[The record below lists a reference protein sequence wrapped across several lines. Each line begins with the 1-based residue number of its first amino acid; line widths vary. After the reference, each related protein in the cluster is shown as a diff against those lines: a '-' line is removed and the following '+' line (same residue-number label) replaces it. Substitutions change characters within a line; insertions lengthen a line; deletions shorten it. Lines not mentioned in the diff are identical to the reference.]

1 MTKIKNIKKRNGTI
15 GPFNPEKITIAI
27 FKAAKAVGG
36 HDMTQAEKISKQVLK
51 NLEAESNGELLLV
64 ENIQDMVEK
73 TLVEEGRYKTAK
85 AFIIYR
91 YERGKNREKTK
102 EILDGQIDTLKIS
115 HNALQVLE
123 RRYLLKDPNTGKLIE
138 TPEDMFRRVA
148 NNVAEAEKKYANK
161 HEEKK
166 IAEKFYKM
174 ISSLEFLPNSPC
186 LMNAGTSIQ
195 QLSGCFV
202 LPIEDSMESIFDTLK
217 NTALVHKSGGGTG
230 FSFSKI
236 RSRSSNVKSTQGVAS
251 GPISFMTA
259 YNAATEVVKQGGK
272 RRGANM
278 AVLRVDH
285 PDIIEFITCKENND
299 TLNNFNISVGLTE
312 AFMKAVENDEEYELI
327 EPHNKKITNR
337 ISARQVFDLIVVMAW
352 KNGEPGMIFLD
363 RMNKDNPTPHVGEI
377 ESTNPCGEQPLL
389 AYESCNLGSINLSK
403 FINDKKTDFD
413 WDKLEETTKLAI
425 RFMDDVVDMNKF
437 PLPEITQMVNNNRK
451 IGLGIMGFADALY
464 TLKIRYG
471 SDKGVSIAK
480 KVMKFIR
487 DAGRKESIELAK
499 IKGMFPNYEGSTLEK
514 INSPQRNATIT
525 TIAPTG
531 TLSMIAD
538 CSGGCEPVFA
548 LAYIKNVMDN
558 TQLTYMHEELKKI
571 LKEKGLDKPEIMK
584 KITEKG
590 SIQHIAEIPE
600 DIRKV
605 FVTSHDITPI
615 EHVKMQAAFQDYTD
629 NAVSKTVNFSSDASI
644 TDIDEVYRLAYK
656 LNCKGVT
663 VYRDGSRGMQIM
675 NVGNKVN
682 EGVKRDVEELAA
694 TLKKNILTKNKKR
707 KNAQHALKLSKKVTD
722 KSKCPECGAKMQFK
736 EGCATCPACAFSYC
750 SSA

>member
-1 MTKIKNIKKRNGTI
+1 MGKIKEIKKRNGVV
-15 GPFNPEKITIAI
+15 GPFNPDKITIAI
-27 FKAAKAVGG
+27 FKAAKSVGG
-36 HDMTQAEKISKQVLK
+36 HDMTKAEEISKKVL
-51 NLEAESNGELLLV
+51 NSLELEANGEILSV
-64 ENIQDMVEK
+64 EHIQDAVEK
-73 TLVEEGRYKTAK
+73 TLVEGGHYKTAK

-102 EILDGQIDTLKIS
+102 EILDGKIDTLKIT

-123 RRYLLKDPNTGKLIE
+123 RRYLLKDINTGKLLE

-148 NNVAEAEKKYANK
+148 NNVAEAEKKYSTKN
-161 HEEKK
+161 EEKGL
-166 IAEKFYKM
+166 AEKFYNM
-174 ISSLEFLPNSPC
+174 LSTLEFLPNSPC

-195 QLSGCFV
+195 QLSACFV
-202 LPIEDSMESIFDTLK
+202 LPIEDSMESIFTTLK
-217 NTALVHKSGGGTG
+217 NTALIHKSGGGTG
-230 FSFSKI
+230 FSFSKL
-236 RSRSSNVKSTQGVAS
+236 RSKSSSVKSTQGVAS
-251 GPISFMTA
+251 GPVSFMTA

-285 PDIIEFITCKENND
+285 PDIIDFITCKENND

-312 AFMKAVENDEEYELI
+312 EFMKAVENDEDYDLI
-327 EPHNKKITNR
+327 EPHNKKVVTR
-337 ISARQVFDLIVVMAW
+337 VSARQVFDLIVVMAW

-363 RMNKDNPTPHVGEI
+363 RMNKDNPTPHIGKI

-389 AYESCNLGSINLSK
+389 PYESCNLGSINLSR
-403 FINDKKTDFD
+403 FINKEETDFD
-413 WDKLEETTKLAI
+413 WAKLKEITKLSV
-425 RFMDDVVDMNKF
+425 RFMDNLIDMNKF
-437 PLPEITQMVNNNRK
+437 PLSEITNMVNNNRK

-464 TLKIRYG
+464 KLKIRYG
-471 SDKGVSIAK
+471 SDEGINIAK

-487 DAGRKESIELAK
+487 NNGRKESIDLAK
-499 IKGMFPNYEGSTLEK
+499 IKGVFPNYEGSLLEK
-514 INSPQRNATIT
+514 ENRPQRNATIT

-558 TQLTYMHEELKKI
+558 TELSYMHDELKRV
-571 LKEKGLDKPEIMK
+571 LKERGLNKPEIMK
-584 KITEKG
+584 KIAEQG
-590 SIQHIAEIPE
+590 SVQHIEEIPE
-600 DIRKV
+600 DIKNV

-615 EHVKMQAAFQDYTD
+615 EHIKMQAAFQDYTD
-629 NAVSKTVNFSSDASI
+629 NAVSKTVNFSSEASI
-644 TDIDEVYRLAYK
+644 ADIDEVYRLAYK

-682 EGVKRDVEELAA
+682 EGVKRNVEELA
-694 TLKKNILTKNKKR
+694 TKLKETILNKGKKKNDLPK
-707 KNAQHALKLSKKVTD
+707 LKLSKKVVD

-736 EGCATCPACAFSYC
+736 EGCATCPDCGFSYC